1 MGTKRVGWAR
11 IKSLINENQNQ
22 LHHLKQGYMALSSD
36 TTLTAADSGKIILM
50 SNNGVDITLPVPE
63 AGMTF
68 TIIQVRDW
76 DTANCT
82 VDAGTY
88 VMGGSV
94 AGVAADSNNLADGS
108 SDTTCTFGS
117 ATLAGDQITLVSD
130 GTKWYV
136 SGIGAAGGTNGITFG
151 S

>member
-22 LHHLKQGYMALSSD
+22 LHHRKQGYMAVNSD

-50 SNNGVDITLPVPE
+50 SNKGVDITLPDPE

-68 TIIQVRDW
+68 TIIQVKDHSTT
-76 DTANCT
+76 DST
-82 VDAGTY
+82 VDAGTN

-94 AGVAADSNNLADGS
+94 AGVAADANNLADGS

-117 ATLAGDQITLVSD
+117 DTLAGDQITLVSD

-136 SGIGAAGGTNGITFG
+136 SGIGAAGGTNGITF